1 MCIRL
6 RKTFECAYQVL
17 VFEDPHHDHVG
28 LSTLDVHFFVH
39 LRSFHLEMQ
48 ILTINATMIRLN
60 IASPTTSVCGN
71 ADSDSLIPSSPAPK
85 KLSADHGERQ
95 L

>member
-6 RKTFECAYQVL
+6 HKTFEYAFQVL
-17 VFEDPHHDHVG
+17 VFEDPPHDHVG

-48 ILTINATMIRLN
+48 ILPINATMIRLN

-71 ADSDSLIPSSPAPK
+71 ADSESFIPSSPVPK
-85 KLSADHGERQ
+85 KLSADYGGRQ